1 MQKSARRICLCAM
14 KSTNEERIVDRAN
27 GRLLNKWE
35 LAEKLR
41 IGKRTVDL
49 WMKQKRLPFLKV
61 NKTVRFVWRDVLE
74 KLNEHRVN

>member
-1 MQKSARRICLCAM
+1 M
-14 KSTNEERIVDRAN
+14 KSTNEERIVDRAT